1 MTISWVGRDKLGD
14 LAANRLGDGGQGV
27 VYAVP
32 DPPGKFAGEYLAY
45 KEYLPSVTGDP
56 DALYQLVYF
65 FDELGRTD
73 RHDHAFLDK
82 RLTWPIALVYTGDRP
97 TRPLPSENPG
107 TKVTGFLMQRITEE
121 FELDSSLLGKVKP
134 QGMEFLLN
142 VDGYTQSLGLHV
154 DDARR
159 LRLLVDLAA
168 TINRLHRH
176 RVTVG
181 DLSPKNV
188 LFMLDPS
195 PKCLLIDCDS
205 MRLAGKDVLPQVET
219 DDWHVPESAKAT
231 PASDTYK
238 FGLIATRLFNR
249 HQSSTDLTGLRN
261 VSSALAN
268 LAERSRSSD
277 PGTRPPMAEWLRAL
291 EQTRAQQKQKPPA
304 PPPPRPQQQSA
315 QQRPPATQPQQRPN
329 TGFQFPSPATN
340 RPYQGPGTPFPPPN
354 QPLQPTQSTPYTP
367 YTARPSTPGVSA
379 AGRAIGVVVAL
390 LVAVG
395 VWLGASRYA
404 PDSDNAASDGSP
416 TDSSSSS
423 SSSSTP
429 DTSVKSAPGLTDP
442 PKEPEP
448 VDRAEAPGATVDF
461 AQVADDRRA
470 RAVATMFAHFYG
482 AINERDYDKAV
493 RAYDPNSLVVNVDS
507 AKSRQGWAR
516 EMSTTQE
523 SDIQLTDLSSDGTY
537 TLATVSFRSTQDPGY
552 GPALNPDDT
561 CDDWTITYQLTYTK
575 GYRIF
580 KAPKEGVSYTSC

>member
-1 MTISWVGRDKLGD
+1 MTISWVGRDRLGD

-45 KEYLPSVTGDP
+45 KEYLPTVTSDA
-56 DALYQLVYF
+56 DALYELVYF
-65 FDELGRTD
+65 FDQLGRTD

-82 RLTWPIALVYTGDRP
+82 RLTWPIALVHTGDRP
-97 TRPLPSENPG
+97 TSPAPRDNPG
-107 TKVTGFLMQRITEE
+107 TRVTGFLMQRITEE
-121 FELDSSLLGKVKP
+121 FELDSTLLGKVKP

-142 VDGYTQSLGLHV
+142 ADGYTQSLGLHV

-181 DLSPKNV
+181 DLSPKNI

-219 DDWHVPESAKAT
+219 DDWQVPESAKAT

-249 HQSSTDLTGLRN
+249 HQSSTDLTELRN

-268 LAERSRSSD
+268 LAERSRVSD
-277 PGTRPPMAEWLRAL
+277 PGARPEMAEWLRVL
-291 EQTRAQQKQKPPA
+291 EQTRAQQKQRPPA
-304 PPPPRPQQQSA
+304 PPRRPRPQQ
-315 QQRPPATQPQQRPN
+315 PETLPN
-329 TGFQFPSPATN
+329 TGFQFPSPGAN
-340 RPYQGPGTPFPPPN
+340 GPYQGPGTPFPQPN
-354 QPLQPTQSTPYTP
+354 QPFQPTPYAP
-367 YTARPSTPGVSA
+367 YPARSSTPGVSA

-390 LVAVG
+390 LVIVG
-395 VWLGASRYA
+395 VWLGVSRYA
-404 PDSDNAASDGSP
+404 PASDNAVSDNSP
-416 TDSSSSS
+416 TDASSSLLPSPASSPPPS
-423 SSSSTP
+423 SSSSTS
-429 DTSVKSAPGLTDP
+429 DTNVKSAPGPTDP
-442 PKEPEP
+442 PQESEP

-461 AQVADDRRA
+461 AQVADDPRA
-470 RAVATMFAHFYG
+470 REVATMFAHFYG
-482 AINERDYDKAV
+482 AINQRDYD
-493 RAYDPNSLVVNVDS
+493 RAIRGYDPNSLVVNVDS
-507 AKSRQGWAR
+507 AKSRKGWTR
-516 EMSTTQE
+516 DMSTTQE
-523 SDIQLTDLSSDGTY
+523 SGIALTGLSDDGTY
-537 TLATVSFRSTQDPGY
+537 TLATVSFRSNQDPGY
-552 GPALNPDDT
+552 GPASNPDDT
-561 CDDWTITYQLTYTK
+561 CDDWTITYQLTHTK

-580 KAPKEGVSYTSC
+580 KAPREGVSYTPC